1 MILNI
6 KNLGALKE
14 AEIDL
19 SKDLILLC
27 GHNNTGKTYVA
38 YLFYYLKQVLSRH
51 LDFTIE
57 ALYDISFER
66 YVKSLPLNKEI
77 NNEAIIKIAKEINT
91 KGKVKVDFLD
101 LLPSLIFSLKDE
113 IANEITDLLI
123 NRPIPNAFFAEIDL
137 NSFFDK
143 KTSEKIQINIGYT
156 ENTIKNCF
164 YNSEVDREIYLHH
177 KGIKEKKQRNSNII
191 EFELT
196 KDISFDLIKNGIY
209 LSLLHNCLGFN
220 YKSQIFTS
228 ERAAINIFSK
238 ELALNKNQ
246 FFDKI
251 LKTKGEERNKL
262 LNFADENINR
272 YVKPIADELLI
283 AEDLLNLSKQKSEFD
298 FLAIELE
305 KSILEGKIIVG
316 QYGGLQYQPNFY
328 NENEENVVLEIA
340 QTSSLVKSLASL
352 VFYLR
357 HLAKKNDCI
366 IIDEP
371 ELNLHP
377 DNQILVARFLARLV
391 NEGFKV
397 VASTHSDYIIRELSN
412 LLMLSNS
419 FGEKE
424 ELMKTY
430 RYNENELLKN
440 EQVGVYYFEKG
451 KNTAVSVPLLKRG
464 IEIDSI
470 NEVITDLNER
480 SDNIYY
486 TFLESDENK
495 AAEKEEENLKN
506 NSKI

>member
-1 MILNI
+1 MILTI
-6 KNLGALKE
+6 KNLGTLKE

-38 YLFYYLKQVLSRH
+38 YAIYYFLENDSALEYDELVETSKSVLFNFKQEDIISQSKNLISLDLIGFINSNHSFIEKLIIDKKKAFHKYVFPQKNLNPNFRYKIPQGNSLEKIVLGKETSIVVIGSTNISKKNNSKELRIESSIH
-51 LDFTIE
+51 KSASDFINSIKDGKLINSFIKIL
-57 ALYDISFER
+57 LYDILGF
-66 YVKSLPLNKEI
+66 KS
-77 NNEAIIKIAKEINT
+77 
-91 KGKVKVDFLD
+91 
-101 LLPSLIFSLKDE
+101 
-113 IANEITDLLI
+113 
-123 NRPIPNAFFAEIDL
+123 
-137 NSFFDK
+137 
-143 KTSEKIQINIGYT
+143 
-156 ENTIKNCF
+156 ENC
-164 YNSEVDREIYLHH
+164 IYLF
-177 KGIKEKKQRNSNII
+177 S
-191 EFELT
+191 
-196 KDISFDLIKNGIY
+196 
-209 LSLLHNCLGFN
+209 
-220 YKSQIFTS
+220 S

-262 LNFADENINR
+262 LHFAEENINR
-272 YVKPIADELLI
+272 YQKPIADELLI
-283 AEDLLNLSKQKSEFD
+283 AEDLLHLQNRKSDFE

-305 KSILEGKIIVG
+305 KSILEGKISVG
-316 QYGGLQYQPNFY
+316 QYGGLQYQPN
-328 NENEENVVLEIA
+328 NSSENTILEIY

-412 LLMLSNS
+412 LLMLSNN
-419 FGEKE
+419 FKEKE

-430 RYNENELLKN
+430 GYNENELLKN
-440 EQVGVYYFEKG
+440 ENVGVYYFEKG

-470 NEVITDLNER
+470 DLVIANLNER
-480 SDNIYY
+480 SDDIYY

-495 AAEKEEENLKN
+495 KAEKEEAKKAEENLRSK
-506 NSKI
+506 SKI

>member
-1 MILNI
+1 MKLNI

-38 YLFYYLKQVLSRH
+38 YAIYYALDKNIAPLFHLDNNKLIFVSTTNSKGKAIAVDFPALNDTDKIVKTLQTRNEIRVNLEDLYEEIIPVLLPIYEKNYLEVQRH
-51 LDFTIE
+51 LF
-57 ALYDISFER
+57 SFSE
-66 YVKSLPLNKEI
+66 
-77 NNEAIIKIAKEINT
+77 
-91 KGKVKVDFLD
+91 FMH
-101 LLPSLIFSLKDE
+101 
-113 IANEITDLLI
+113 
-123 NRPIPNAFFAEIDL
+123 NRGF
-137 NSFFDK
+137 
-143 KTSEKIQINIGYT
+143 
-156 ENTIKNCF
+156 ENTILYPQYSK
-164 YNSEVDREIYLHH
+164 EEI
-177 KGIKEKKQRNSNII
+177 KQRLHSKEIDKNKSWLYGFRSEKNADEYEANLSYFRTEDNEKFSIRGHIFDMVFSKNLKISND
-191 EFELT
+191 T
-196 KDISFDLIKNGIY
+196 Y
-209 LSLLHNCLGFN
+209 
-220 YKSQIFTS
+220 IFTS
-228 ERAAINIFSK
+228 ERSAINNFSQDLSLK
-238 ELALNKNQ
+238 GFEDIEGISASSQLLSKK
-246 FFDKI
+246 DKI
-251 LKTKGEERNKL
+251 ESRKHS
-262 LNFADENINR
+262 
-272 YVKPIADELLI
+272 YPIIDSIKI
-283 AEDLLNLSKQKSEFD
+283 AENQKHFSQFTSEFE

-305 KSILEGKIIVG
+305 QNILEGKISVG
-316 QYGGLQYQPNFY
+316 QYGGLQYQPQNTSK
-328 NENEENVVLEIA
+328 NIVLEIA
-340 QTSSLVKSLASL
+340 QASSLVQSLSPI

-357 HLAKKNDCI
+357 HLAEKNDCI

-397 VASTHSDYIIRELSN
+397 VASTHSDYVIRELSN